1 MLIFCIIQPHV
12 SDVSGKTDKSEE
24 AEVTCHTDFEV

>member
-1 MLIFCIIQPHV
+1 MHIFCIIQPHV